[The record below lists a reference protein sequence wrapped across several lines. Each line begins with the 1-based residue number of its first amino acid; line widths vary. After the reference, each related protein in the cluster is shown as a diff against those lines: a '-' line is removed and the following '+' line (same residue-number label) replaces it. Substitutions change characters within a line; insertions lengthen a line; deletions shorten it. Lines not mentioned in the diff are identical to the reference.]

1 MLHIL
6 SSSLHNEALS
16 LPFDIPKQWEA
27 AHQAVA
33 ILTGGSEELFLNL
46 VKRGEVSLDEPV
58 YLIVSQQSNSLAAA
72 MEILA
77 WINQHGGRGEIVTET
92 PGEPETQATATDSIG
107 MIGAPSNW
115 LISSRFDKE
124 TLKRRLGIDI
134 VEIPITEVTRL
145 GKVDGG
151 IDGANQIY
159 RRIKELVQEHHLT
172 AVTLRCSDLLDT
184 VCNTGCIALSRLND
198 EGIPASCEGDI
209 PTLITMILCKRLTG
223 CPGFQAN
230 PARIDVHT
238 GRMLFAHCTLPLSM
252 TRTHSL
258 TTHFESG
265 IGVAIHGEL
274 PLGDYTLVKV
284 SGDLKRV
291 FAENVELTSNQYEP
305 NLCRTQVWLQA
316 SPEAARQL
324 LTNPISNHHVIVPG
338 HWAEAFAGG
347 AMLTATRND
356 RNMAIR

>member
-6 SSSLHNEALS
+6 SSSLHNETLR
-16 LPFDIPKQWEA
+16 LPFEIPNQWEA
-27 AHQAVA
+27 THQALAV
-33 ILTGGSEELFLNL
+33 LTGGSEELFLNL
-46 VKRGEVSLDEPV
+46 INNNEISLDEPI

-77 WINQHGGRGEIVTET
+77 WINQNGGRGEIITDMPKVAEA
-92 PGEPETQATATDSIG
+92 QASTSDRIG

-115 LISSRFDKE
+115 LISSRYDKE
-124 TLKRRLGIDI
+124 VLKSQLGIEI
-134 VEIPITEVTRL
+134 VEIPITEVTKL

-151 IDGANQIY
+151 IEGANKIY
-159 RRIKELVQEHHLT
+159 ERIKELVKEHQLS
-172 AVTLRCSDLLDT
+172 AVTLRCFDLLST
-184 VCNTGCIALSRLND
+184 VCNTGCIALSKLND

-230 PARIDVHT
+230 PARIDAET

-252 TRTHSL
+252 TQTHSL

-274 PLGDYTLVKV
+274 PLGDYTLIKV

-291 FAENVELTSNQYEP
+291 FAENVQLTANQYKP

-316 SPEAARQL
+316 SPKAAKQL
-324 LTNPISNHHVIVPG
+324 LTNPISNHHVIIPG
-338 HWAEAFAGG
+338 HWADAFTSK
-347 AMLTATRND
+347 LNNR
-356 RNMAIR
+356 